1 MRLHYFIVRNK
12 DAQRLNRELILEDD
26 EHYDEYYI
34 VSESESMG
42 NFYLHEYEDGC
53 EDWRRII
60 FEYDKV
66 GIFFTDDYSLEDAVN
81 AVKFLNVSMA
91 LRCDY
96 FDW

>member
-1 MRLHYFIVRNK
+1 MRLHYFIVLDK
-12 DAQRLNRELILEDD
+12 EAQRLNRELALED

-34 VSESESMG
+34 VSESELMG
-42 NFYLHEYEDGC
+42 NFYLHEYEDGR

-60 FEYDKV
+60 FEYEKV

-91 LRCDY
+91 LIGDY
-96 FDW
+96 FDY